1 MKRAELWRSALNSPQ
16 DYLAPYY
23 NFREFFLGVM
33 LASLAGAT
41 GAAAWLY
48 SSGWYVTFMT
58 GNTERMVL
66 EPIRGGTE
74 AGLAAFSAV
83 VVFVIGALTATL
95 ARIYLWSQ
103 ARHGAMV
110 VATGAIIGAF
120 VSDLWLGTQYDE
132 LSPIP
137 ILFLAFGLGALNT
150 SISRRGQVVMPLS
163 YVTGTLVKIGQGIAL
178 HLAGKQKWMWFPQL
192 ATYLGFLVGAAGGG
206 MAFYS
211 HGVDDALFLLT
222 LGALVMT
229 GITWRVDHP
238 GFLREDGH

>member
-1 MKRAELWRSALNSPQ
+1 MKRREVWREILDGTY
-16 DYLAPYY
+16 DYMAPYY
-23 NFREFFLGVM
+23 NLREFFLGVM

-66 EPIRGGTE
+66 EPIHGSTG
-74 AGLAAFSAV
+74 AGLAALSAV

-95 ARIYLWSQ
+95 ARIYLWSH

-110 VATGAIIGAF
+110 VTTIAIILAF
-120 VSDLWLGTQYDE
+120 LSDLWAGNHESGLT
-132 LSPIP
+132 PTP

-178 HLAGKQKWMWFPQL
+178 HIAGKQKWMWFPQL
-192 ATYLGFLVGAAGGG
+192 ATYLGFVFGAAVGG
-206 MAFYS
+206 ATFY
-211 HGVDDALFLLT
+211 HQGVENALFLLC
-222 LGALVMT
+222 LGAMAMT
-229 GITWRVDHP
+229 AVTWRMDHSS
-238 GFLREDGH
+238 LMRKDGH

>member
-1 MKRAELWRSALNSPQ
+1 MKRAELWSNLLTGTY

-66 EPIRGGTE
+66 EPLQGSTG
-74 AGLAAFSAV
+74 AGLAALSAV
-83 VVFVIGALTATL
+83 LVFVIGAFTATL

-110 VATGAIIGAF
+110 VTTLAIIAAF
-120 VSDLWLGTQYDE
+120 LSDLWLGAQRNE
-132 LSPIP
+132 LTPIP

-163 YVTGTLVKIGQGIAL
+163 YVTGTLVKIGQGAAL
-178 HLAGKQKWMWFPQL
+178 HVAGKQQWMWFPQL
-192 ATYLGFLVGAAGGG
+192 ATYLGFVFGAVLGGVV
-206 MAFYS
+206 F
-211 HGVDDALFLLT
+211 HRQGVDDALFLLAI
-222 LGALVMT
+222 GAMVMT
-229 GITWRVDHP
+229 AVTWRVDHP
-238 GFLREDGH
+238 SFLRKDGH

>member
-1 MKRAELWRSALNSPQ
+1 MNRREAWREVMDRPY

-23 NFREFFLGVM
+23 SFREFFLGVM

-66 EPIRGGTE
+66 EPIKGSAG
-74 AGLAAFSAV
+74 AGLAALSAV
-83 VVFVIGALTATL
+83 VVFVIGAFTATL
-95 ARIYLWSQ
+95 ARIYVWLH

-110 VATGAIIGAF
+110 VTTVAIILSFA
-120 VSDLWLGTQYDE
+120 SDLWLGAQDDALT
-132 LSPIP
+132 PIP

-163 YVTGTLVKIGQGIAL
+163 YVTGTLVKIGQGAAL
-178 HLAGKQKWMWFPQL
+178 HVAGKQRWMWMSQL
-192 ATYLGFLVGAAGGG
+192 ATYAGFVAGAACGG
-206 MAFYS
+206 AVFYS
-211 HGVDDALFLLT
+211 QGVDDALFLLS
-222 LGALVMT
+222 LAAMAMT
-229 GITWRVDHP
+229 GVTWWVDDRS
-238 GFLREDGH
+238 FLRKDEH